1 MSSRKTPKRAIRL
14 LHTSDVHLHSPESC
28 AGLDAVVDAAN
39 HLGVDLFLSA
49 GDLFDSTR
57 VSQETIERALESLG
71 RLTMPGVI
79 LPGNHDALDQS
90 SVYHRMDLKRLAPR
104 VRLLTNVQGEELVIP
119 DLDVAIWGRAM
130 EEHTPRFRP
139 LEGAPSRNGVGWYVG
154 MAHGYHFAT
163 GENPDRSSPIF
174 PEEIADTGYDY
185 WALGHVHV
193 FRDVSAGPVTAFY
206 SGSPDDHAIS
216 PRPGHVALVE
226 MDPNT
231 GVQVRRLLLQTYHD
245 QAERPGL

>member
-1 MSSRKTPKRAIRL
+1 MNSRKTPERAIRL

-28 AGLDAVVDAAN
+28 ADLEAVVAAAN
-39 HLGVDLFLSA
+39 HLGVDLFLVA
-49 GDLFDSTR
+49 GDLFESAR
-57 VSQETIERALESLG
+57 VSQETIERALEALS

-90 SVYHRMDLKRLAPR
+90 SVYHRMDLKRLAPM
-104 VRLLTNVQGEELVIP
+104 VHLLTNVQGEELVIP
-119 DLDVAIWGRAM
+119 DLDVAVWGRAM
-130 EEHTPRFRP
+130 EEHTPQFRP
-139 LEGAPSRNGVGWYVG
+139 LEGAPSRNGVGWYIG

-163 GENPDRSSPIF
+163 GEKPDRSAPIF
-174 PEEIADTGYDY
+174 AEEIADTGYDY

-206 SGSPDDHAIS
+206 SGAPDDHAIS
-216 PRPGHVALVE
+216 QRPGHVALVQ

-231 GVQVRRLLLQTYHD
+231 GVQVQRVLLQTYFNQAD
-245 QAERPGL
+245 QT